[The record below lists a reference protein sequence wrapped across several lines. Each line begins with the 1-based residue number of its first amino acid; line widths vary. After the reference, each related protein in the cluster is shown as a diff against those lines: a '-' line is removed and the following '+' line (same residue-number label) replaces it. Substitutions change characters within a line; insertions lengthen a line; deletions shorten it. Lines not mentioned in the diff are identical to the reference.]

1 MFGKQGFT
9 GVSLHDI
16 AKEAGTT
23 KSMINYYF
31 RSKEKLFS
39 NIFRQEFQQLF
50 TSIGVVISSDLS
62 LKEKIKRIIELD
74 MDKLVRMPQ
83 LPVFIM
89 SELHRNTEII
99 LNDLENIPIKNLL
112 SRLEKDIE
120 VEVKKG
126 KINRI
131 EPLEL
136 VMNIQSLTIYPI
148 IARPMLIHRLGMS
161 ERSYLA
167 MMQKRKTELADLI
180 WKSIST

>member
-1 MFGKQGFT
+1 
-9 GVSLHDI
+9 
-16 AKEAGTT
+16 
-23 KSMINYYF
+23 MINYYF

>member
-1 MFGKQGFT
+1 
-9 GVSLHDI
+9 
-16 AKEAGTT
+16 
-23 KSMINYYF
+23 
-31 RSKEKLFS
+31 
-39 NIFRQEFQQLF
+39 
-50 TSIGVVISSDLS
+50 
-62 LKEKIKRIIELD
+62 